1 MQDVAHGRFE
11 AADSGRYVPGGGD
24 EQIHLGP
31 GIAAVPVVPGLEL
44 GRGEELTQVG
54 HSGRA

>member
-31 GIAAVPVVPGLEL
+31 GPVVPGLEL